1 MMEHTI
7 DSKLKSLIVNWS
19 GGVTKEEKI
28 THDATLRELGIDKG
42 DQLEL
47 ELRAEDVFSIEICDK
62 DHVRIKTYGDFL
74 NIIKKKLS

>member
-1 MMEHTI
+1 MEHTI

-28 THDATLRELGIDKG
+28 THDATLRELGI
-42 DQLEL
+42 
-47 ELRAEDVFSIEICDK
+47 
-62 DHVRIKTYGDFL
+62 KTYGDFL